1 MKNLQKFFYAA
12 FSMLVFTAF
21 SGCSSDDA
29 DSVQSAPQGTSR
41 VKVHMTDA
49 PGDYDAVFIEVV
61 DVKVKASADA
71 GEEGWVSLGPV
82 TPEIYNLLELTGGVT
97 VMLANYEIQSGF
109 LGQIRLVL
117 GDENTVIKN
126 GVTYELN
133 TPSAQQS
140 GLKLQVNQMLQP
152 NLTYDFLI
160 DFDVEQSIVEAG
172 GSGNFNLHPVL
183 RVSAMANS
191 GSITGVALVPG
202 FQVLASVQVG
212 NQTVSA
218 YTNAEGV
225 FHLYG
230 IPAGTYQVTITPDLL
245 SGVGASVV
253 QNVTV
258 TNGNITNMG
267 VISL

>member
-12 FSMLVFTAF
+12 FSLLVFAAF
-21 SGCSSDDA
+21 SGCSDDD
-29 DSVQSAPQGTSR
+29 DSTQSGPQGTSR

-49 PGDYDAVFIEVV
+49 PGDYDAVFVEVI
-61 DVKVKASADA
+61 DVKVKANADA

-82 TPEIYNLLELTGGVT
+82 TPEIYNLLDLTGGLT

-117 GDENTVIKN
+117 GDENTVVKN
-126 GVTYELN
+126 GVTYQLN

-140 GLKLQVNQMLQP
+140 GLKLQVNQMLEP
-152 NLTYDFLI
+152 NFTYDFLI
-160 DFDVEQSIVEAG
+160 DFDVQQSIVEAG
-172 GSGNFNLHPVL
+172 NSGNYNLHPVL
-183 RVSAMANS
+183 RLSTMANS

-225 FHLYG
+225 FHLHG
-230 IPAGTYQVTITPDLL
+230 IPAGTYQVTITPEVL
-245 SGVGASVV
+245 SGVGVSVV